1 MHMKKCRQ
9 MLAGAMAALTLA
21 ASMVQGCG
29 GKVVTQEEALAKMKD
44 FSTVDGTVTIKM
56 DQSWKTEDL
65 GGDFWLA
72 AGSEN
77 GAEAMLVMQFP
88 KNGMFAEADTM
99 DGVKDLV
106 VDNYKISNSKEADV
120 PAIPGMTNVEAS
132 LCDITLEGE
141 KGEVYLIYGETDY
154 ARY

>member
-65 GGDFWLA
+65 GGDF
-72 AGSEN
+72 
-77 GAEAMLVMQFP
+77 
-88 KNGMFAEADTM
+88 
-99 DGVKDLV
+99 
-106 VDNYKISNSKEADV
+106 
-120 PAIPGMTNVEAS
+120 
-132 LCDITLEGE
+132 
-141 KGEVYLIYGETDY
+141 
-154 ARY
+154 